1 MTRLS
6 VSIAATLVA
15 CAAGPQD
22 IPFVP
27 GQGSS
32 ATLTEADRRVAQAA
46 IDALAADQKIPK
58 DVSSTPTENAS

>member
-1 MTRLS
+1 MTRLL

-32 ATLTEADRRVAQAA
+32 ATLTDG
-46 IDALAADQKIPK
+46 
-58 DVSSTPTENAS
+58 